1 MTGEICVEKRD
12 HITPVAVT
20 AHCWGTEMVSTG
32 REKSAM
38 LARVM
43 PHLKVGALK
52 VGGKERG
59 GGGEFWAPSPA
70 RLARSLPS
78 PSSSSSHQKW
88 IVCGPAG
95 WFQNARARAAT
106 PAMSSL
112 LLCVFSTHA
121 KGGGEKGPVGD
132 VRDGPTEERRV
143 GAPWGRRGMWDWRA
157 NGRSPPS
164 PPPVA
169 RWLGETHSA

>member
-1 MTGEICVEKRD
+1 MTGVICVEKRD

-121 KGGGEKGPVGD
+121 KGGGRERPCGGRAGRADRGEEGGRALGKEGD
-132 VRDGPTEERRV
+132 VGLEGKRSLSPVSPARRSL
-143 GAPWGRRGMWDWRA
+143 ARRNA
-157 NGRSPPS
+157 
-164 PPPVA
+164 
-169 RWLGETHSA
+169 